1 MVYHHN
7 VNALLTMR
15 NVMKLIKT
23 TVANLTML
31 IMMMI
36 VLTIIHDD
44 ESSLMI
50 PNAMIDTTMI
60 PGPLEPPE
68 SSLPSLKITAL
79 SYSWTTW
86 THDNKIRKM

>member
-1 MVYHHN
+1 MMYHHN

-15 NVMKLIKT
+15 NVMKLIKM

-44 ESSLMI
+44 ESS
-50 PNAMIDTTMI
+50 
-60 PGPLEPPE
+60 
-68 SSLPSLKITAL
+68 
-79 SYSWTTW
+79 
-86 THDNKIRKM
+86 